1 MQDIIIRNA
10 TIEDIEKIA
19 DIKIEG
25 WQTAYRGII
34 DDDFLDNMN
43 REKEIEKRRNN
54 IDNGVNIIV
63 AELDKNIVGFCLYR
77 NYNKDTEKYPE
88 ADCEISSLYIT
99 SKLKRN
105 GIGRKLMQ
113 YVIELLRKEGK
124 KRMILGCLKENY
136 PSRAFYEKMGGK
148 VISYDKIE
156 FGNKEYGLVIYE
168 YNLKKIKIEE

>member
-10 TIEDIEKIA
+10 TIEDVERIA

-34 DDDFLDNMN
+34 DDDFLDNMD

-63 AELDKNIVGFCLYR
+63 AELNKNVVGFCLYR
-77 NYNKDTEKYPE
+77 NYNKNTGKYPE

-105 GIGRKLMQ
+105 GIGKKLMK

-124 KRMILGCLKENY
+124 KQMILGCLKENY

-148 VISYDKIE
+148 LCGESSCIRGD
-156 FGNKEYGLVIYE
+156 KEYKEVGFI
-168 YNLKKIKIEE
+168 YNLNRKK